1 MAMTRLDVMRGIR
14 VVELTMW
21 AFVPA
26 AGGVLAHWGADVI
39 KIENPYAPDPMR
51 LLGGT
56 LDPGAASPSFKH
68 YSRGKRSI
76 ALDLSQEQGR
86 EILYRLV
93 EQADVFLTSY
103 LPGTRQKLKVDVE
116 HIRARNPRIIY
127 ARGSGQGPLGRDADR
142 GGYDFASWWFRG
154 SLGYS
159 AMESSGSETP
169 PMMVG
174 HGDGIAGL
182 VLAGGIAA
190 ALFKRAATGE
200 TSVVDGSLLSTAVW
214 FNHLEVMA
222 SHMGT
227 TRSGPPRSITNSIYR
242 TKDGR
247 FILLLMLG
255 DPDDQWVD
263 LCEHIGRLDLAK
275 DPRFAT
281 AAGRVANRDEGAAE
295 VGEAFAERTFEEWK
309 KILVTLKGV
318 WAPHQAPG
326 ELLDDVQVQDNGF
339 LREVDYPTGSIPMAV
354 PAIQFDQDAGDPP
367 KAPDFAAHTEEVL
380 RELGASEDEIVR
392 LREAGVVA

>member
-1 MAMTRLDVMRGIR
+1 MTTLDVMRGVR

-39 KIENPYAPDPMR
+39 KIENPHAPDPMR

-56 LDPGAASPSFKH
+56 LEPGAASDQFKH

-76 ALDLSQEQGR
+76 AVDLSKDEGR
-86 EILYRLV
+86 EIVYRLV

-103 LPGTRQKLKVDVE
+103 LPGTRRKLRVDVE
-116 HIRARNPRIIY
+116 DIRARNPHIIY
-127 ARGSGQGPLGRDADR
+127 ARGSGQGPLGPDADR

-159 AMESSGSETP
+159 AMEWCGVDSP

-174 HGDGIAGL
+174 HGDGMAGMT
-182 VLAGGIAA
+182 LAGGVAA
-190 ALFKRAATGE
+190 ALFKRARSGE
-200 TSVVDGSLLSTAVW
+200 TSVVDGSLLSTAIW
-214 FNHLEVMA
+214 FNNLEVMA
-222 SHMGT
+222 SKRAGP
-227 TRSGPPRSITNSIYR
+227 RAAPPRSVTNGIYQ

-255 DPDDQWVD
+255 DPDDQWAD
-263 LCEHIGRLDLAK
+263 LCEHIGRPDLAD

-295 VGEAFAERTFEEWK
+295 VSAAFAERNFEEWK
-309 KILVTLKGV
+309 KILATLRGV
-318 WAPHQAPG
+318 WAPHQAPS
-326 ELLDDVQVQDNGF
+326 ELSDDVQVQANGF
-339 LREVDYPTGSIPMAV
+339 LREVDYPTGPLAMAV
-354 PAIQFDQDAGDPP
+354 PAMQFDEEAGDPP
-367 KAPDFAAHTEEVL
+367 RAPDFAAHTDQVL
-380 RELGASEDEIVR
+380 TELGTPEDEIAR
-392 LREAGVVA
+392 LRATGVVV

>member
-1 MAMTRLDVMRGIR
+1 MTTVDVMRGVR

-39 KIENPYAPDPMR
+39 KVENPHAPDPMR

-56 LDPGAASPSFKH
+56 LEPGGASPQFKH

-76 ALDLSQEQGR
+76 ALDLSKDEGR
-86 EILYRLV
+86 QILYRLV
-93 EQADVFLTSY
+93 EDADVFLTSY
-103 LPGTRQKLKVDVE
+103 LPSTRRKLKVDVE
-116 HIRARNPRIIY
+116 DIRAHNPQIIY

-159 AMESSGSETP
+159 AMEGSGSETP

-174 HGDGIAGL
+174 HGDGMAGL
-182 VLAGGIAA
+182 TLAGGIAA
-190 ALFKRAATGE
+190 ALFKRASTGE
-200 TSVVDGSLLSTAVW
+200 TSVVDGSLLSTAIW

-222 SHMGT
+222 SQST
-227 TRSGPPRSITNSIYR
+227 APRAAPPRSVTNGIYR

-263 LCEHIGRLDLAK
+263 LCEHIGRPDLAH
-275 DPRFAT
+275 DPRFVT

-295 VGEAFAERTFEEWK
+295 VATAFADRTFDDWK
-309 KILVTLKGV
+309 KILVTLRGV

-326 ELLDDVQVQDNGF
+326 ELFEDVQTQANGY
-339 LREVDYPTGSIPMAV
+339 LREVDYPTGPIAMAV
-354 PAIQFDQDAGDPP
+354 PAIQFDEEAGDPP
-367 KAPDFAAHTEEVL
+367 KAPDFAANTDEVL
-380 RELGASEDEIVR
+380 TEIGTSEDQIAK
-392 LREAGVVA
+392 LRAAGVVA